1 MTIQFNWKHSLVS
14 QIIYLLNII
23 MVLVRSEDVCETNS
37 CSALEK
43 ARELAKIQPSRELKK
58 GGEYEGGDYWEKY
71 ELLFAEA
78 WNELPRLHPEIYNY
92 NEEFK
97 EKFINKELRQTVQ
110 KLKDYARTSKKK
122 FFDESSAKNLV
133 TESEVVKDVF
143 VIGKDEE
150 TNYGLFTKEFSE
162 LLLEELEHLSNSG
175 IPMRRPNGMNRYGAI
190 LGM

>member
-1 MTIQFNWKHSLVS
+1 MTIQFTLKQSLVN
-14 QIIYLLNII
+14 QLFYLLNTI
-23 MVLVRSEDVCETNS
+23 MVIVTSEDVCETNS

-71 ELLFAEA
+71 ESLFAEA
-78 WNELPRLHPEIYNY
+78 WSELPRLHPEIYYY
-92 NEEFK
+92 NEDFK
-97 EKFINKELRQTVQ
+97 EKFINKELRQTVK

-143 VIGKDEE
+143 LIGKDDE

-190 LGM
+190 LGK